1 MVHRLKNMVAE
12 GAETAVE
19 GVETDVEGAATDVE
33 HRMEDRRSG
42 G

>member
-19 GVETDVEGAATDVE
+19 GAATDVE